1 MSKMRRLMDETQNP
15 LVRELLASGETDRS
29 EKGACDRALDA
40 LGMAAATTVAASATA
55 SAVASASTG
64 AKGAGALSIAPTA
77 KSGALLLVHW
87 IGIGTLGGAVAIG
100 SVHYAQRVTAPTVP
114 SARATPNPP
123 VRHDS
128 PVRHEARATPP
139 PVVESPID
147 RPGSPD
153 VDPEPRAP
161 LLGATPPADNGTSA
175 SSSPT
180 MKTWRAAEANRALPV
195 STPIG
200 PSLESSTSSTDSVRA
215 QVEALHAIRDVLGS
229 GGPERALTLLDE
241 FARAH
246 PSSPLGE
253 EVTVLRID
261 ALVDAGRRTEA
272 TSIADAFLRKHPSS
286 AYAQRLRSKL
296 KSP

>member
-1 MSKMRRLMDETQNP
+1 MTKMRRLMDETQNP
-15 LVRELLASGETDRS
+15 LLRELLASGESDRS
-29 EKGACDRALDA
+29 QKGACDRALGA

-100 SVHYAQRVTAPTVP
+100 SVHYAQRVMAPTVP
-114 SARATPNPP
+114 SARATPNP
-123 VRHDS
+123 

-147 RPGSPD
+147 RTGSPD
-153 VDPEPRAP
+153 VDSEPHAP
-161 LLGATPPADNGTSA
+161 LLGAPPPADNGTSV

-180 MKTWRAAEANRALPV
+180 TKTWRAAEANRAPPV
-195 STPIG
+195 SAPIG
-200 PSLESSTSSTDSVRA
+200 PSLESSASSTDSVRA

-261 ALVDAGRRTEA
+261 ALVDADRRAEA
-272 TSIADAFLRKHPSS
+272 TSIADAFFRKHPSS